1 MKGYMYI
8 LRCSDGSY
16 YVGSTKNLERRL
28 AQHQAGEG
36 ANYTKKRLPVELVY
50 YEEFQRIDEA
60 FYREKQ
66 VQGWSRKK
74 KEALILNKPEDL
86 HLLSA
91 CKNNTHFSNYNKE
104 SASFGSAQEASLRL
118 LSEAE
123 TSEAETSVVKTRW
136 LSEAETT
143 AYLGNKELMK
153 LPKTAFLCSR
163 KVPASVVLK
172 CYDWA
177 IEQREK
183 GVCVI
188 SGFHSQ
194 IEKDVLHYLLKGK
207 QPIILALARGLK
219 EKLEPEF
226 EKPLEQGRL
235 LIITPFDKSIKRV
248 TEQTAATRNKLMID
262 LADQI
267 TIGYAS
273 PGGQLEELLKG
284 TEKSVTKI
292 V

>member
-1 MKGYMYI
+1 MI
-8 LRCSDGSY
+8 
-16 YVGSTKNLERRL
+16 
-28 AQHQAGEG
+28 
-36 ANYTKKRLPVELVY
+36 
-50 YEEFQRIDEA
+50 
-60 FYREKQ
+60 
-66 VQGWSRKK
+66 
-74 KEALILNKPEDL
+74 
-86 HLLSA
+86 
-91 CKNNTHFSNYNKE
+91 KE
-104 SASFGSAQEASLRL
+104 SIGNTDL
-118 LSEAE
+118 L
-123 TSEAETSVVKTRW
+123 
-136 LSEAETT
+136 
-143 AYLGNKELMK
+143 K
-153 LPKTAFLCSR
+153 LPKTSFLCSR
-163 KVPASVVLK
+163 QVPASVILK

-226 EKPLEQGRL
+226 EKPFEQGRL
-235 LIITPFDKSIKRV
+235 LIITPFDKSVKRV
-248 TEQTAATRNKLMID
+248 SSQNAQTRNQLMTD

-273 PGGQLEELLKG
+273 LGGQLQEILKG
-284 TEKSVTKI
+284 IVKPINKI